1 MDATYTLT
9 EFFGWCSVINVA
21 LLASAAIAILLFA
34 GPVRRIHS
42 GMFGISE
49 DDLPRAYFEYLA
61 RYKLGILIFNIV
73 PYIAL
78 RLME

>member
-1 MDATYTLT
+1 MDSMQTFTTFL
-9 EFFGWCSVINVA
+9 GWCSVINVA
-21 LLASAAIAILLFA
+21 LLAGAAIAIVLFKL
-34 GPVRRIHS
+34 PVRRIHAA
-42 GMFGISE
+42 MFEISE

-78 RLME
+78 RVME